1 MTLEVEPIIGPDGYT
16 IDLNLSPEVVEFDG
30 FINYGSPIFG
40 PIFNVLTQQIHVGYP
55 DPKRHQ
61 PADLFHP

>member
-40 PIFNVLTQQIHVGYP
+40 PMFVPIPVPAH
-55 DPKRHQ
+55 RQ
-61 PADLFHP
+61 PRFSRIT